1 MNQLKNVWSSC
12 ERELRKTASK
22 VLPGCTF
29 FFSLSEECLKPH
41 CKRCRTSR
49 EDEWLRPIQSGGW
62 LRPGWTL
69 VNLLLLSTSPSG
81 NQSEPSAVSGG
92 FTQCARELRA
102 CVNGL
107 TMVHIHLLCVGIHQH
122 LVQYLLPNQNKGFNR
137 VSALKATIL
146 VRTYQIKALIINKGY
161 IKPANN
167 ETMRDHENVTKN

>member
-1 MNQLKNVWSSC
+1 MTLVMASTHTLNIQAVFQSKLGGAEFQSQASKKSRPKCFIWKTKMNQLKNVWSSC

-29 FFSLSEECLKPH
+29 FFSLSEECFKPH

-49 EDEWLRPIQSGGW
+49 EDERLRPIRSGGW

-122 LVQYLLPNQNKGFNR
+122 LVQYLL
-137 VSALKATIL
+137 
-146 VRTYQIKALIINKGY
+146 
-161 IKPANN
+161 
-167 ETMRDHENVTKN
+167 TK